1 MSGLLANMPIARC
14 TDEACFSVSTPD
26 LLARAA
32 QGDEAAKIEYAR
44 RKYNNKMKSYYADY
58 SRRKAR
64 GEEPLPEPPPFRG
77 IEDWDDAWLGPSA
90 APVPPQPKPERDPNV
105 PYPLGIRKVMDSS
118 IGAFYAVY
126 YAPGKFYPD
135 TCDNDM
141 SVVRAHFERLKT
153 KTNRGTLP

>member
-14 TDEACFSVSTPD
+14 TDEACFSVSTPE

-58 SRRKAR
+58 ARRTAR
-64 GEEPLPEPPPFRG
+64 GEAPLPEPPPFRG
-77 IEDWDDAWLGPSA
+77 IEDWDDAWLSPPERP
-90 APVPPQPKPERDPNV
+90 APKTKPERDPNAL
-105 PYPLGIRKVMDSS
+105 YQLAIRKVMDSS
-118 IGAFYAVY
+118 VGAFYAVY
-126 YAPGKFYPD
+126 YAPGKFYPE

-141 SVVRAHFERLKT
+141 AVVRAHLERLKAA
-153 KTNRGTLP
+153 KTNGRRH